1 MQLIFDSVEECVDFV
16 KNKVKGT
23 RGGRNSAADDDNGGA
38 TGAQA
43 PAPLQPPAGGVMGGP
58 AMAAP
63 SFVPP
68 QGAFPGPGA
77 ATAPVVGPEIMALVG
92 RVVAKIDG
100 ALASGQPADTVLN
113 WFRGQCGPEAA
124 SATLDQIKTVF
135 LAKLSQP
142 ALENIVK
149 LTGG

>member
-1 MQLIFDSVEECVDFV
+1 MQLIFESIDEVRDFV
-16 KNKVKGT
+16 SKLKGT
-23 RGGRNSAADDDNGGA
+23 RGGKNNAADDDNAGPA
-38 TGAQA
+38 VAA

-68 QGAFPGPGA
+68 QAAFPGPA
-77 ATAPVVGPEIMALVG
+77 AAAAPSVPPEILALVG

-113 WFRGQCGPEAA
+113 WFRSQCGPEAA
-124 SATLDQIKTVF
+124 NATLDQIKTVF

>member
-1 MQLIFDSVEECVDFV
+1 MQLIFESIDEVRDFV
-16 KNKVKGT
+16 SKLKGT
-23 RGGRNSAADDDNGGA
+23 RGGKNNAADDDNAGP
-38 TGAQA
+38 TVVA

-58 AMAAP
+58 ATAAP

-68 QGAFPGPGA
+68 QAAFPGPA
-77 ATAPVVGPEIMALVG
+77 AAAPSVPPEILALVG

-113 WFRGQCGPEAA
+113 WFRSQCGPEAA
-124 SATLDQIKTVF
+124 NATLDQIKTVF

-142 ALENIVK
+142 ALGNIVK